1 MQLCYVN
8 AQQLR
13 QLEDCSSFWLTWQ
26 QQVSISKWRAVFPV
40 FLSAMGTNPKNLI
53 TLCLVFFLCCPLFGV
68 TGSRPYDMYGS

>member
-26 QQVSISKWRAVFPV
+26 QQVSISKCRAVFPV
-40 FLSAMGTNPKNLI
+40 FLSALG

>member
-1 MQLCYVN
+1 L
-8 AQQLR
+8 QQFLADMAAAGKYFQMESR
-13 QLEDCSSFWLTWQ
+13 FSC
-26 QQVSISKWRAVFPV
+26 

>member
-26 QQVSISKWRAVFPV
+26 QQVSISKCRAVFPKCRAVFPV
-40 FLSAMGTNPKNLI
+40 FFQPWEQISKI
-53 TLCLVFFLCCPLFGV
+53 
-68 TGSRPYDMYGS
+68 